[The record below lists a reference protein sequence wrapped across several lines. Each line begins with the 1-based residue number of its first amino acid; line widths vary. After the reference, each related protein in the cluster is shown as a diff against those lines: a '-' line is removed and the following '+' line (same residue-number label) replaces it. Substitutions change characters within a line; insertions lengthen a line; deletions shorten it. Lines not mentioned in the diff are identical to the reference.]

1 MAADRRGAAQLVVVV
16 CRPSTSGTWMLTVG
30 SQLSGPHGKA
40 RLFADLTRR
49 ALSWCCLL
57 IFVCCDEGAAHGGA
71 EQRRAWTPRL
81 LQIAGSKSLGHTA
94 KRRSR
99 IRALA
104 GITGSLKPSWRL
116 AKLEHNLQRKLNVT
130 AKNVGCSLVALAMRR
145 EQIRSTDLA

>member
-1 MAADRRGAAQLVVVV
+1 MW
-16 CRPSTSGTWMLTVG
+16 TLTVG

-40 RLFADLTRR
+40 RLFSDLTRG

-57 IFVCCDEGAAHGGA
+57 IFVAKSIALGDWPRDVAVLVVLDQNNSDVGGTA
-71 EQRRAWTPRL
+71 TEIVWVVVNRWSCAVGR
-81 LQIAGSKSLGHTA
+81 LGHTA

-99 IRALA
+99 IGALA

-116 AKLEHNLQRKLNVT
+116 DKLEHNLQRKLNVT